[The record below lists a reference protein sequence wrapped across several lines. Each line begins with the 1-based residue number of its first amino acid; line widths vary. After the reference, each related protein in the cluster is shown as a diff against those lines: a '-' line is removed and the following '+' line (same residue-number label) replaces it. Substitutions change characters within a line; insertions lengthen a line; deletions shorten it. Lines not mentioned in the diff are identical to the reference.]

1 MIRQLT
7 YLLIPALLLF
17 LSACGGSSNSRNQ
30 ASGPADMF
38 YLTDNNRLIGVTRS
52 APTRAV
58 SNRAVGG
65 LMEGEILVGIA
76 FRPATGD
83 LYALGSGS
91 NLYVVNT
98 DSGMAGPPV
107 ALDVTLDGESF
118 GVDFNPVPDRLRV
131 TSNTG
136 QNLRINVDNGET
148 MVDGPING
156 GMDGTTI
163 SASAYTNSFAG
174 TETTRLFNIDSGTNT
189 LYLQNPPND
198 GTQMNPVALGFD
210 VEDGNGF
217 VIDGQTNEGLALL
230 TSEGVTGLYSINISA
245 MENPATLIAS
255 LGAGINY
262 LGLAIPPAHPPM
274 VTGLT
279 LDNTLITFSPRNP
292 GMILNEVDI
301 TGLTMMPDDVI
312 GIDRRPATGD
322 IYIVTAS
329 GRLYTVDPMSG
340 AATFASALIP
350 APAPNDNF
358 VGLEIGDV
366 SLDFNP
372 TVDRLRLIQSTGQ
385 NLRINV
391 DTGEALVDGMINLP
405 EADEESQPSIAAA
418 AYTNNFGTAVSTL
431 LITVDAANNQFN
443 EQIPPNDGTQVP
455 QAMITPMP
463 SGPQSLD
470 IAGGDN
476 GLALFGLSESQA
488 GTVTLYRLNLMDYA
502 ITPVINGN
510 TDMSRIGGMDGPGL
524 LGFTIFFPEM

>member
-1 MIRQLT
+1 MIRQLN
-7 YLLIPALLLF
+7 YFLIPALLLL
-17 LSACGGSSNSRNQ
+17 LSACGSSSSNRNQ
-30 ASGPADMF
+30 APDAADMF

-58 SNRAVGG
+58 SIRPVSG
-65 LMEGEILVGIA
+65 LMEGEMLLGMA

-98 DSGMAGPPV
+98 DTGMAGPPV
-107 ALDVTLDGESF
+107 ALNVMLEGESF
-118 GVDFNPVPDRLRV
+118 GIDFNPVPDRLRV

-136 QNLRINVDNGET
+136 QNLRINVETGET
-148 MVDGPING
+148 IEDGEING
-156 GMDGTTI
+156 GMLGTTI
-163 SASAYTNSFAG
+163 TASAYTNSFAG
-174 TETTRLFNIDSGTNT
+174 TGTTQLFNIDSGTGT

-198 GTQMNPVALGFD
+198 GTQQNPVTLGID

-217 VIDGQTNEGLALL
+217 VIDGQTNQGLALL
-230 TSEGVTGLYSINISA
+230 TSNGVTGLYSIDINA
-245 MENPATLIAS
+245 TENAATLMAA
-255 LGAGINY
+255 LGTGIGY

-279 LDNTLITFSPRNP
+279 LDNTLITFSPQNP

-301 TGLTMMPDDVI
+301 TGLTMMPDDVV

-340 AATFASALIP
+340 AASFASTLIP
-350 APAPNDNF
+350 AQAPNDGF
-358 VGLEIGDV
+358 AGLEIGDV
-366 SLDFNP
+366 ALDFNP

-405 EADEESQPSIAAA
+405 EADEEGQPSIAAA
-418 AYTNNFGTAVSTL
+418 AYTNNYGTAMSTL

-455 QAMITPMP
+455 QAAITPMP

-488 GTVTLYRLNLMDYA
+488 GTVTLYRLNLMNYG
-502 ITPVINGN
+502 ITPIVGG
-510 TDMSRIGGMDGPGL
+510 DAAMSRIGGMDGPGL
-524 LGFTIFFPEM
+524 LGFTLFFPEM